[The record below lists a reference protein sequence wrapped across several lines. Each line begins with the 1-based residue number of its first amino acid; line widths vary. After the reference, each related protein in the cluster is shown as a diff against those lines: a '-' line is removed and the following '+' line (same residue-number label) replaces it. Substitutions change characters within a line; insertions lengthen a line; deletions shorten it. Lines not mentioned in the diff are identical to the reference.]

1 MLYWMSAGSAVRFV
15 SALCAVFAT
24 TAVQK
29 FVVLELVVILLKRKR
44 ETSAVVL
51 ETVLSN
57 WTESA
62 LAVVA
67 AWTGQNVLGPT
78 FLVGAT
84 TINQLVLLGACF
96 IHGGHHSGATSY
108 PKLMASIHARALPA
122 GLALLAYAA
131 VSNAG
136 SEVSSEK
143 RPRVYC
149 ITAILLLLYFA
160 GHVFFV
166 CRLHSNVSLAVSG
179 LLSPSDP
186 NMSVNCRNSGLLP
199 NSFSGRIGV
208 SQIWHLRDEKEAWLR
223 GWLSL
228 DSDSEKGQPSDSA
241 IAVLTLLLSC
251 IATLFLGAQ
260 FVNTLAAEDTG
271 SWQSPLHAGYIL
283 LPLSTSAAGLIAVQ
297 LHGCG
302 CTSAV
307 FHGQALFASVLSTFH
322 LLCFTLPV
330 FVLTRWATAPGPSL
344 EFFDVHQLGLLAIAS
359 LLPLYPM
366 QRGSDDWHMGVALL
380 FLYVLY

>member
-1 MLYWMSAGSAVRFV
+1 
-15 SALCAVFAT
+15 
-24 TAVQK
+24 
-29 FVVLELVVILLKRKR
+29 
-44 ETSAVVL
+44 
-51 ETVLSN
+51 
-57 WTESA
+57 
-62 LAVVA
+62 
-67 AWTGQNVLGPT
+67 
-78 FLVGAT
+78 
-84 TINQLVLLGACF
+84 
-96 IHGGHHSGATSY
+96 
-108 PKLMASIHARALPA
+108 MASIHARALPA

-136 SEVSSEK
+136 SEGKECISSASRRRLPCFTVSSEK

-166 CRLHSNVSLAVSG
+166 CRLHSNISLAVSG

-186 NMSVNCRNSGLLP
+186 NMSVNCRNSDLLP

-366 QRGSDDWHMGVALL
+366 QRGSDDWYVCSHLPAGTHRLLAACTSFCTALTSVPVRRNRRDPKTAHGAQHGTGIHL
-380 FLYVLY
+380 HFCSRLPLSDHLVLRCTAIAVT